1 MLLFINKAK
10 QPNAI
15 FLETIFLND
24 YLTELSDTVDGFIVW
39 NTIYK
44 TTYTTS
50 TTFSYTGKYFTPQKT
65 GLRVLLI

>member
-1 MLLFINKAK
+1 MFN
-10 QPNAI
+10 
-15 FLETIFLND
+15 
-24 YLTELSDTVDGFIVW
+24 LTELSDTVDGFIVW